1 MIALLITLLIT
12 APFTVQGALIGTD
25 CPLDFR
31 PHRHPHYRPWP
42 QSPSQ
47 MDFGK
52 ELSSMSAVGR
62 SLLSVGAGEGG
73 GAGVEGAGVEAVGI
87 TSATDDAGEGP
98 LYELIV
104 KVPSRNRLLADLSA
118 TLSQLDLDVLD
129 GDCLTDEKGRA
140 NDRLRV
146 RDLSAA
152 GRAAAKAAAA
162 AGGSLEGV
170 SAALAAR
177 VQQALCD
184 ALEATRLL
192 QVPSPLIS
200 IDLP

>member
-1 MIALLITLLIT
+1 
-12 APFTVQGALIGTD
+12 
-25 CPLDFR
+25 
-31 PHRHPHYRPWP
+31 
-42 QSPSQ
+42 

-62 SLLSVGAGEGG
+62 SLLSVGVGEGG

-87 TSATDDAGEGP
+87 PSATDDAGEGP

-146 RDLSAA
+146 RDLSAV

-162 AGGSLEGV
+162 AGGSLEGA

-200 IDLP
+200 VDLP